1 MFLEA
6 VLIFQ
11 GHWAEI
17 VGMKTKRGGSD
28 YKKAGFSVDLAPETI
43 AEFSAFVEKRGLAK
57 YRAVEAGLRAI
68 ILMPAELRDLLM
80 EGNREAVAKYYRTA
94 GENAG
99 KALVL
104 AALQADAA
112 PARRTSVRRRKA
124 GGSRG

>member
-1 MFLEA
+1 
-6 VLIFQ
+6 
-11 GHWAEI
+11 
-17 VGMKTKRGGSD
+17 MKPKRGGAN

-57 YRAVEAGLRAI
+57 YRAVEAGLRAVM
-68 ILMPAELRDLLM
+68 LMPAELRDLLM
-80 EGNREAVAKYYRTA
+80 EGNREAVAEYYRKA

-99 KALVL
+99 KALAL

-112 PARRTSVRRRKA
+112 PARQTPSRHRKA